1 LIVPGAGDRAEPVS
15 WEEAREVLIVVLLIV
30 ALGYLT
36 GPLVRQF
43 AVDNRYDF
51 WEDMRVVLGNIDV
64 VSGMLLVGAALAVCT
79 APADATVP
87 ALSRAASLVAKT
99 FTVLGIVAMIN
110 VLTARNA
117 ADSFFLRISLLMV
130 ASGPGTLLAGLAAW
144 LVDRVD
150 TARPE
155 SG

>member
-1 LIVPGAGDRAEPVS
+1 MADAGNRAEPVS
-15 WEEAREVLIVVLLIV
+15 WEEAREVLTVVLLIA
-30 ALGYLT
+30 ALGYVI

-43 AVDNRYDF
+43 AIANRYQF
-51 WEDMRVVLGNIDV
+51 WDDLRVVLGNIDV
-64 VSGMLLVGAALAVCT
+64 VSGMLLVGAALVVCT

-87 ALSRAASLVAKT
+87 PLRRAAALLAKV
-99 FTVLGIVAMIN
+99 FTVLGVVAMIN

-117 ADSFFLRISLLMV
+117 ADSVFLRISLVMV

-150 TARPE
+150 TTRPE